1 MENINNT
8 PPTFTTVSSWDAM
21 NLKEPLL
28 RGIYGYGFEIP
39 SDIQKQAIMPIIEG
53 KDIIA
58 QAQSGT
64 GKTGSFS
71 ISILERIDVQQP
83 YTQALILSPTHEL
96 VKQTADVIRDIGRNM
111 EGLKVKTLVGGSP
124 VREDVISLKYHTP
137 HIVVGTVG
145 RVLDMFQK
153 RHLRGDTLKILVM
166 DEADEML
173 SQGFS
178 EKIRWLFQNY
188 FIDSMQVVLFSAT
201 MPREIVHLS
210 ERFMNAPE
218 KLLMKKEELSL
229 KCIQQYFV
237 AVLHDQMK
245 YERLKELFSVLSVS
259 KSIIYCNSVKRVM
272 DLYDWM
278 MHEGFSVCYIHSNMD
293 KNERKNALNVFRT
306 SDIRV
311 MISSDITARGI
322 DVQQVSLV
330 INFDLTRNVHTYLHR
345 IGRGG
350 RWGRKGMAINFIT
363 KQDIPDIK
371 KIEYYYK
378 IDINEL
384 PADSKQWAFI

>member
-1 MENINNT
+1 MENIHNT
-8 PPTFTTVSSWDAM
+8 PSTLPTVTSWDAM

-28 RGIYGYGFEIP
+28 RGIYAYGFEIP
-39 SDIQKQAIMPIIEG
+39 SDIQKQAIIPIIQG

-71 ISILERIDVQQP
+71 ISILERIDITQSC
-83 YTQALILSPTHEL
+83 TQALILSPTHEL
-96 VKQTADVIRDIGRNM
+96 VKQTAGVISDIGRNM
-111 EGLKVKTLVGGSP
+111 DGLKVKTLVGGTP
-124 VREDVISLKYHTP
+124 VREDVVALKYHTP

-153 RHLRGDTLKILVM
+153 RHLRGDALKMLIM

-188 FIDSMQVVLFSAT
+188 FTESMQVVLFSAT
-201 MPREIVHLS
+201 MPREILYLS

-245 YERLKELFSVLSVS
+245 YDRLKELFSVLSVS

-278 MHEGFSVCYIHSNMD
+278 TKEGFSVCYIHSNMD
-293 KNERKNALNVFRT
+293 KNERKHALHTFRT

-322 DVQQVSLV
+322 DVQQVSMV
-330 INFDLTRNVHTYLHR
+330 INFDLTRNIHTYLHR

-363 KQDIPDIK
+363 KQDIQDMK
-371 KIEYYYK
+371 RIENYYK
-378 IDINEL
+378 IDIMEL
-384 PADSKQWAFI
+384 PSDQSQWSLT

>member
-210 ERFMNAPE
+210 
-218 KLLMKKEELSL
+218 
-229 KCIQQYFV
+229 
-237 AVLHDQMK
+237 
-245 YERLKELFSVLSVS
+245 
-259 KSIIYCNSVKRVM
+259 
-272 DLYDWM
+272 
-278 MHEGFSVCYIHSNMD
+278 
-293 KNERKNALNVFRT
+293 
-306 SDIRV
+306 
-311 MISSDITARGI
+311 
-322 DVQQVSLV
+322 
-330 INFDLTRNVHTYLHR
+330 
-345 IGRGG
+345 
-350 RWGRKGMAINFIT
+350 
-363 KQDIPDIK
+363 
-371 KIEYYYK
+371 
-378 IDINEL
+378 
-384 PADSKQWAFI
+384 